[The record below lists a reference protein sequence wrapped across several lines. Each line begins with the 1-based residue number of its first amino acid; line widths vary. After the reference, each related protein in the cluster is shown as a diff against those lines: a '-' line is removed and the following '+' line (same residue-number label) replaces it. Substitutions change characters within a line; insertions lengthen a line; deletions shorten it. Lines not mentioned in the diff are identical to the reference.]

1 MGRPSAPTAGDPTV
15 RGPTPALPR
24 GRPAG
29 LPGARSHRPP
39 PRRERKAP
47 EDEVPASQEGMEGET
62 EVEMEEE
69 RGPVQTAMETGE
81 YAGGRSCLF
90 FCLVC
95 RFFLFPLSGES
106 GGKGIG

>member
-1 MGRPSAPTAGDPTV
+1 M

-29 LPGARSHRPP
+29 L
-39 PRRERKAP
+39 RRERKAAEAP
-47 EDEVPASQEGMEGET
+47 KAPKDEIPAAQEGMEGEA

-81 YAGGRSCLF
+81 
-90 FCLVC
+90 
-95 RFFLFPLSGES
+95 
-106 GGKGIG
+106 